1 MKFDWVLWILSIITN
16 DWTLWLHLAKQY
28 VGRLSCSIKSWLWTH
43 WKLLKCKRDVHMLT
57 NYSEDILGNFSKAKW
72 QAQCFINPFPLPPL
86 SPPPLHS
93 LSYFKA
99 FCCLLCVHYPKR
111 CIPLNVGPFYSKYD
125 KTKIK
130 TPFSSV
136 HLEGTLRYMLFNLQ
150 VMLWFASSLQRI
162 KVKQGA

>member
-99 FCCLLCVHYPKR
+99 FCCLLW
-111 CIPLNVGPFYSKYD
+111 GPFYSKYD

-136 HLEGTLRYMLFNLQ
+136 HLVGYTQIHAFQSAGN
-150 VMLWFASSLQRI
+150 VMICIFFTEN
-162 KVKQGA
+162 

>member
-28 VGRLSCSIKSWLWTH
+28 VGRLSCSIKSWLWTY

-57 NYSEDILGNFSKAKW
+57 NYSEDIFGNFSKAKW

-111 CIPLNVGPFYSKYD
+111 CIPLNVDPFYSKYD

-136 HLEGTLRYMLFNLQ
+136 HLVGYTQIHAFQSAGN
-150 VMLWFASSLQRI
+150 VMICIFFTEN
-162 KVKQGA
+162 